1 MFLHV
6 SLFKRNISGGSDL
19 FPLHFYSHFYMTEAS
34 AVIFRLCV
42 VKSRNTCQCF
52 ARQKMHLLEMW
63 ASFDDATADE

>member
-1 MFLHV
+1 
-6 SLFKRNISGGSDL
+6 
-19 FPLHFYSHFYMTEAS
+19 MTEAS

>member
-1 MFLHV
+1 
-6 SLFKRNISGGSDL
+6 
-19 FPLHFYSHFYMTEAS
+19 MTEAS

-52 ARQKMHLLEMW
+52 ARQKMQLLEMW